1 MILVTGCAGFIGF
14 HVSLLLLKNK
24 KNKIFGLDNLND
36 YYDINLKKNR
46 LKILKKNKN
55 FYFLKVD
62 LLNKKKIF
70 NYIKSNKIKIII
82 HLAAQAGV
90 RYSILKPENYVDS
103 NIKGF
108 LNILEACRYFKIKN
122 LIYAST
128 SSVYGLNK
136 RIPFKE
142 NENNTNHPI
151 QLYAVTKK
159 TNELMA
165 HAYSWLFNIPT
176 IGLRF
181 FTVYGPWGRPDM
193 ALFKFTKNILERKK
207 IDLYNHGRH
216 SRDFTYVDDVA
227 KIVCNLI
234 NKPSAKD
241 LKWTKKKQDTS
252 LAPYKILNISCGQ
265 KISLKKFILEIEK
278 NLNIKSKKKYLPI
291 QLGDIKETLSS
302 KKKLNKYLP
311 NIKFTNYKIGIKNFI
326 IWYKNYYN
334 IIRK

>member
-14 HVSLLLLKNK
+14 HVSTLLLKNK
-24 KNKIFGLDNLND
+24 RNKVFGIDNLNN
-36 YYDINLKKNR
+36 YYDVNLKKSR
-46 LKILKKNKN
+46 LKILKKEKN
-55 FYFLKVD
+55 FYFAKIN
-62 LLNKKKIF
+62 LLEREKIF
-70 NYIKSNKIKIII
+70 NYIKFNRIKIII

-90 RYSILKPENYVDS
+90 RHSILKPEIYVDS

-108 LNILEACRYFKIKN
+108 LNMLEACRYFKIKN

-128 SSVYGLNK
+128 SSVYGLTK
-136 RIPFKE
+136 KIPFKE
-142 NENNTNHPI
+142 NDNNTNHPI

-193 ALFKFTKNILERKK
+193 ALFKFTKNILENKK
-207 IDLYNHGRH
+207 IDLYNNGRH
-216 SRDFTYVDDVA
+216 ARDFTYVEDVA
-227 KIVCNLI
+227 KIVCNLVNRPSTKDKDWV
-234 NKPSAKD
+234 NKNN
-241 LKWTKKKQDTS
+241 QDTS
-252 LAPYKILNISCGQ
+252 KAPYKILNVSCGE

-278 NLNIKSKKKYLPI
+278 NLNLKSKKKKLPM

-302 KKKLNKYLP
+302 KKKLNEYFP

-326 IWYKNYYN
+326 NWYKKYYN
-334 IIRK
+334 I